1 MKEPAPLEDLMSKHR
16 IGEPSSFLRER
27 VLGEASKAWK
37 EASSEGAKL
46 APTPPSKGN
55 KSWWD
60 FAAAAALFLFAGL
73 NFIQSGTNLLASRG
87 LSSPPAMEVRDR
99 ELGAIAEAIGLEP
112 KELQRMTPFGMPWDG
127 AAAHSN
133 FNQTKGK

>member
-1 MKEPAPLEDLMSKHR
+1 MKKPDPLEDLISKHR

-27 VLGEASKAWK
+27 VLGEASKAW
-37 EASSEGAKL
+37 EERSTEGSKL
-46 APTPPSKGN
+46 EPVLLNKGN
-55 KSWWD
+55 ASWWN
-60 FAAAAALFLFAGL
+60 FAAAAALVLFAGL